1 MKSVFRPE
9 AGEATDAVPTRVCTL
24 IVTAGKGCCWR
35 RGDPGTLLHTPQ
47 HPGWPRAEPADG
59 QERGLG
65 SWVAPRPE
73 LRDLHQLPCFF
84 HSGSDRSP
92 RRCWVRSGGVGLV
105 GAASRDGR
113 PRPTFLD
120 SEDLG
125 QEQSSYCP
133 LGPDPTCSEQ
143 EIRTRSAETPGAS
156 VGPRVAGRSRGSG
169 PGTDQGQRSEPRPH
183 QPALL
188 QPGCRGTGGHGRAA
202 PSTRSRKA
210 AGRCRSPPRAGAPN
224 SDDICSPCVFILSTN
239 GIFSNGDRETDLVF
253 TEYLDFD

>member
-47 HPGWPRAEPADG
+47 HPGWPRAEPAGG

-105 GAASRDGR
+105 GAARDGR
-113 PRPTFLD
+113 PHPAFLD

-156 VGPRVAGRSRGSG
+156 VGPRVAGHSRGSR
-169 PGTDQGQRSEPRPH
+169 PGTDQGQRSGPRPH

-188 QPGCRGTGGHGRAA
+188 QLGCRG
-202 PSTRSRKA
+202 
-210 AGRCRSPPRAGAPN
+210 AGRPRPGCAFHLQQESCRPVSLPSPSGRPQLRRH
-224 SDDICSPCVFILSTN
+224 L
-239 GIFSNGDRETDLVF
+239 
-253 TEYLDFD
+253 

>member
-47 HPGWPRAEPADG
+47 HPGWPRAESADG

-92 RRCWVRSGGVGLV
+92 RRCWVRRGGGPCGRSKQRRETPPRLSGLRRPRT
-105 GAASRDGR
+105 GAEQLLSPRSRPHVLRAGDSDQKCRASRRLCGSPGGR
-113 PRPTFLD
+113 SQPWV
-120 SEDLG
+120 
-125 QEQSSYCP
+125 
-133 LGPDPTCSEQ
+133 
-143 EIRTRSAETPGAS
+143 RTR
-156 VGPRVAGRSRGSG
+156 
-169 PGTDQGQRSEPRPH
+169 D
-183 QPALL
+183 
-188 QPGCRGTGGHGRAA
+188 
-202 PSTRSRKA
+202 
-210 AGRCRSPPRAGAPN
+210 
-224 SDDICSPCVFILSTN
+224 
-239 GIFSNGDRETDLVF
+239 
-253 TEYLDFD
+253 